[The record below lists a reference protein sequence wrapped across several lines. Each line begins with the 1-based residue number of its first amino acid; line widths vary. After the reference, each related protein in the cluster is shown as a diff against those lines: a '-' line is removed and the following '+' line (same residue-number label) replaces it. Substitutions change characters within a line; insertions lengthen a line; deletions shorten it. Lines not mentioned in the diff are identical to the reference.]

1 MQWERK
7 GRWEGEES
15 GVVRKLEKN
24 RAYQNSESNLTFHL
38 RLRMIGCT
46 CLAAISNILRASTSR
61 SFPRVRISHTLFRSP
76 ASIEAIGI
84 FNSQQQQ
91 HQMGPKISQPTT
103 TPKKKKKKK
112 SPDRRFQQ
120 RANEGKAQLTRVCS
134 PQKHAEAFNR
144 SYYYLKVIKNLPTFL
159 PFFPSLLR
167 VK

>member
-84 FNSQQQQ
+84 FNSQQQ
-91 HQMGPKISQPTT
+91 HQMGPKISHTT
-103 TPKKKKKKK
+103 KKKQKG
-112 SPDRRFQQ
+112 PDRRFQH
-120 RANEGKAQLTRVCS
+120 RANEGKAQPTRVCS
-134 PQKHAEAFNR
+134 LQKHAEAFNR
-144 SYYYLKVIKNLPTFL
+144 SYYYLKLMKNLPTYL
-159 PFFPSLLR
+159 PFFPSLLK